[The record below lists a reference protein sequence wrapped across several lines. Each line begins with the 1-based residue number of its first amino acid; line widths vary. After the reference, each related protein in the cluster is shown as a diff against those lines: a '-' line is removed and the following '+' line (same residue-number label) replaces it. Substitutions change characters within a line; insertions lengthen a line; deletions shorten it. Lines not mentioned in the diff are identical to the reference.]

1 MPQFRF
7 RLEKLLEY
15 RRQLEDEA
23 KAAYLSAR
31 ATRLEAEL
39 EIEKIQSQRQAALV
53 GAAPDIEKR
62 TALDAFLARLDDDQR
77 AAESIVAVLASEEGQ
92 AMADWMRKRQE
103 AEALAKV
110 RSSHEAEWRTKENR
124 HEQAMLD
131 DWTSSRRA
139 A

>member
-15 RRQLEDEA
+15 RRQLEDDA
-23 KAAYLSAR
+23 KTAYLSAR

-39 EIEKIQSQRQAALV
+39 EIEKIQSQRQSALL
-53 GAAPDIEKR
+53 GGAPDVEAR
-62 TALDAFLARLDDDQR
+62 TALDAFLSRLDDDQR
-77 AAESIVAVLASEEGQ
+77 AAESVVAVLSSEEGQ

-110 RSSHEAEWRTKENR
+110 RSSHEAEWRAKENR
-124 HEQAMLD
+124 QEQAMLD